1 MPSLRK
7 RRKTFIL
14 CVTKSAVVAAVD
26 YKNEISYKLRLLVIY
41 FPKRR
46 EECNTE
52 NLNVNSLVTNF
63 SDLPEIIFF
72 A

>member
-1 MPSLRK
+1 M
-7 RRKTFIL
+7 
-14 CVTKSAVVAAVD
+14 TKSAVVTAVD
-26 YKNEISYKLRLLVIY
+26 NKNEISYKLRLLVIY